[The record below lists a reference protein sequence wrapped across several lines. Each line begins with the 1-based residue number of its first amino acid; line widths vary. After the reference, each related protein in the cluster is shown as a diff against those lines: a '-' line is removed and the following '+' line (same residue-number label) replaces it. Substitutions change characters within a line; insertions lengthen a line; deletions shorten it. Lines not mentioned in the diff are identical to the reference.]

1 MRGLEHC
8 VRWKPRELGCVALAA
23 AGAAAW
29 MAMASAALVEREWRA
44 TWISVGAAL
53 GCAAVATGLVVA
65 RRRGALDGAAP
76 RRALRGALAMA
87 AALGLVLVVPSDHS
101 FPDKRVGAAT
111 PTNDYDATTQPGN
124 DILAKVERTK
134 GGGTGG
140 EDELTFTVY
149 DVCAGKVAHRA
160 ARDGTPAAVAVE
172 VTEPAVLAAQIK
184 DEARALGAQVT
195 GITALHPQFVFD
207 KDNDG
212 RPVELRHRYAI
223 VIGTGLDYRL
233 ASPSAPLP
241 WRDYYSAI
249 PEEVAAVLSGRSTD
263 PAVPIAPEEL
273 DQYRE
278 TLEFYAEGGRIA
290 VHLAKAI
297 RSLGYPAR
305 AHFGRWSEVQVIPLA
320 IEAGLGEVGKNGML
334 ISDRFG
340 PRGSFAVVTTD
351 IPLAVDRQRDLGVQ
365 EFCRVCNK
373 CADACP
379 VNAVPR
385 GAAGSPA
392 GGVSRWQVDGPK
404 CWTYLKVNPR
414 CMACTGACPFNKKDL
429 LAHRW
434 AQALIARKSVVANH
448 LLVWLDDL
456 LGYGRAAFRLRDEA
470 RRVLATPPATPHR
483 TPGTPQAGGGAP
495 APEERS

>member
-1 MRGLEHC
+1 M
-8 VRWKPRELGCVALAA
+8 RWKARELGCVALAA
-23 AGAAAW
+23 AGAVAW
-29 MAMASAALVEREWRA
+29 AAMASAALVEREWRA

-53 GCAAVATGLVVA
+53 ACAAVATGLVVA
-65 RRRGALDGAAP
+65 RRRGALDGAVP
-76 RRALRGALAMA
+76 RRVLRAALASA
-87 AALGLVLVVPSDHS
+87 VALALALVLPSDRS

-111 PTNDYDATTQPGN
+111 PTTEYDASTQPGN
-124 DILAKVERTK
+124 DVLGKVERTR
-134 GGGTGG
+134 GGGS

-149 DVCAGKVAHRA
+149 DVCSGKVAHRA
-160 ARDGTPAAVAVE
+160 ARDGAPAPVAVE

-195 GITALHPQFVFD
+195 GITALHPQFVFR

-212 RPVELRHRYAI
+212 RPVELRHRFAI

-249 PEEVAAVLSGRSTD
+249 PEEVAAVLSGRSDD
-263 PAVPIAPEEL
+263 PAVPIPAEVIQE
-273 DQYRE
+273 YRD

-305 AHFGRWSEVQVIPLA
+305 AHFGRWSEVQVVPLA

-334 ISDRFG
+334 INDRFG

-385 GAAGSPA
+385 GDAGAPA

-404 CWTYLKVNPR
+404 CWTYLKLNPK

-456 LGYGRAAFRLRDEA
+456 LGYGRAALRLRDEA
-470 RRVLATPPATPHR
+470 RRALGEPAAAPPQAPDR
-483 TPGTPQAGGGAP
+483 PQAGGGAS
-495 APEERS
+495 APEARS